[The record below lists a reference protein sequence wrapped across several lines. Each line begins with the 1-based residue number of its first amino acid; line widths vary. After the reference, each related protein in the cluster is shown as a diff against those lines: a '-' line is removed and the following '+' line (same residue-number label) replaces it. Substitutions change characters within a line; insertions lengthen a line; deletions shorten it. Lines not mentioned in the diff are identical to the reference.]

1 MAPVSTPLLTT
12 KLHIPPVR
20 PGLVSRP
27 RLIER
32 LNAGLHRKLA
42 LGSGLDNDVYAIAIA
57 GPDVYVGGLFAAAGG
72 NANANCIAR
81 WGTVIRHVYLPLALR
96 NQ

>member
-1 MAPVSTPLLTT
+1 MVP
-12 KLHIPPVR
+12 
-20 PGLVSRP
+20 RP

-32 LNAGLHRKLA
+32 LNAGLHHKLA
-42 LGSGLDNDVYAIAIA
+42 LGSGLDNDVYAIAVA
-57 GPDVYVGGLFAAAGG
+57 GPDVYVGGLLAATGG
-72 NANANCIAR
+72 NANANCIVR